1 MPSTAVK
8 NKLLVFL
15 NLDGWGISLNTENNA
30 IRKAQIPGFKNL
42 VNNFP
47 ATVLE
52 GWDFELSR
60 TYRSMGCSCHPES
73 EVQSPIS
80 VAKIISQFN
89 LRQLRI
95 ASSSDFPLVSTFFNQ
110 SSSRLTGEDWL
121 IVDNRR
127 RLLKSFFNSND
138 LVDTLIK
145 NIKSNSYN
153 FIFSCISE
161 IGQEV
166 LKGDFLSVISAVENV
181 SAYLDKIATAVL
193 EVDGVLIVSSAY
205 GGAEDVFNIG
215 TGLANKKRTKNNVPL
230 LIIGSNFMGKT
241 IGLKEA
247 PNNDLSL
254 LSPQG
259 NYLKIAPSILKI
271 LNLPLSSSM
280 KEDSF
285 I

>member
-1 MPSTAVK
+1 MPKVAIK
-8 NKLLVFL
+8 NRLLVFL

-42 VNNFP
+42 VNSFP

-52 GWDFELSR
+52 GWDFDLSQ
-60 TYRSMGCSCHPES
+60 TYKALGSACHPEQVEPS
-73 EVQSPIS
+73 QLSI
-80 VAKIISQFN
+80 AKIISKFD
-89 LRQLRI
+89 LKQLRL
-95 ASSSDFPLVSTFFNQ
+95 ANSNDFPLVSSFFNQ
-110 SSSRLTGEDWL
+110 SSSRLKGEDWL
-121 IVDNRR
+121 IVDKNPRF
-127 RLLKSFFNSND
+127 LKSLLNQNE
-138 LVDTLIK
+138 LLETLIK
-145 NIKSNSYN
+145 KIKSNDYN
-153 FIFSCISE
+153 FIFSSVSE

-181 SAYLDKIATAVL
+181 SSYLDRIAKIVL
-193 EVDGVLIVSSAY
+193 DLDGVLMISSAY
-205 GGAEDVFNIG
+205 GGAEDVFNMG

-230 LIIGSNFMGKT
+230 LIIGQNFMGKT

-259 NYLKIAPSILKI
+259 TYLNIAPTILKI
-271 LNLPLSSSM
+271 LNLPSGSRM
-280 KEDSF
+280 KESSL